1 MIHESLYE
9 LNSALRGAV
18 TVSGGQV
25 AVVDAARV
33 RNELI
38 DVLIRDAVFGSSDV
52 RAQAKWLIWEI
63 GQQMGARPASIH
75 ELYMARSRGEY
86 TNVTVPAMNLRMM
99 SYDMMRAALRAANQL
114 HAGAIIFELARGEM
128 LFAMQ
133 GPDEYAAC
141 VIAAAI
147 REGYTSPLF
156 IQGDHFQVSHQKYAA
171 DAQTAI
177 QEVKDLIT
185 RAIPCGFW
193 NIDIDTST
201 LVTLEPSDV
210 NEQQRLNYV
219 HSAELTDFV
228 RKLEPAGVTIS
239 LGGEIGEV
247 GLANSTVEEL
257 DAYMLNYKR
266 ELAQYGDYTGLS
278 KVSVATGTTHGGVIM
293 PDGSIGDVTVDF
305 ALLDKLGAR
314 TRELGGGG
322 AVQHGAS
329 TLPREVFHN
338 FPQAQTLEIHLA
350 AGFVNLVFDHPL
362 FPAELMQEIQA
373 HLDKHHAYER
383 KAGDTD
389 AQFYAKARKNAAG
402 PFKAELW
409 SLPAAAYGPIMHDL
423 QAFFAFLF
431 KELGAANTQELV
443 NRVVQPTA
451 YHQPQPTFERQTVQ
465 NLGLAD

>member
-9 LNSALRGAV
+9 LNVALHGAV
-18 TVSGGQV
+18 TVTDAQV

-38 DVLIRDAVFGSSDV
+38 DVLIRDAVFGGRDV

-75 ELYMARSRGEY
+75 DLYMARARGEY

-114 HAGAIIFELARGEM
+114 DAGALIFELARSEM
-128 LFAMQ
+128 VFAMQ
-133 GPDEYAAC
+133 EPDEYAAC

-147 REGYTSPLF
+147 REGYTGPLF
-156 IQGDHFQVSHQKYAA
+156 IQGDHFQVSHKKYAA
-171 DAQTAI
+171 DPQAAI

-185 RAIPCGFW
+185 RAIPHGFW

-201 LVTLEPSDV
+201 LVTLEPPDV
-210 NEQQRLNYV
+210 NEQQRLNYQ

-257 DAYMLNYKR
+257 DAYMLNYR
-266 ELAQYGDYTGLS
+266 RALAQYGDYTGLS

-293 PDGSIGDVTVDF
+293 ADGSIGDVTVDF
-305 ALLDKLGAR
+305 ALLDTLGAR

-338 FPQAQTLEIHLA
+338 FPKTQTLEIHLA
-350 AGFVNLVFDHPL
+350 AGFVNLVFDHPR
-362 FPAELMQEIQA
+362 FPADLMQEIHA
-373 HLDKHHAYER
+373 HLDKHHAHER
-383 KAGDTD
+383 KAGDTIT
-389 AQFYAKARKNAAG
+389 QFYAKARKNAAG

-409 SLPAAAYGPIMHDL
+409 SLPADVYGPIMHDL
-423 QAFFAFLF
+423 QEFFAFLF
-431 KELGAANTQELV
+431 KELGAANTKALV
-443 NRVVQPTA
+443 NRVVQPIE
-451 YHQPQPTFERQTVQ
+451 YHQSRPVFARKTAQSV
-465 NLGLAD
+465 GLAD

>member
-1 MIHESLYE
+1 MIHESIHE
-9 LNSALRGAV
+9 LNRALHHAV
-18 TVSGGQV
+18 RVRDN
-25 AVVDAARV
+25 AVEILDEARV
-33 RNELI
+33 RGQLI
-38 DVLIRDAVFGSSDV
+38 DALIRDAVFGGSDV
-52 RAQAKWLIWEI
+52 QSYAKWLIWEL
-63 GQQMGARPASIH
+63 GQQLGAQPASIH
-75 ELYMARSRGEY
+75 ELYMARARGEY

-114 HAGAIIFELARGEM
+114 DAGAIIFELARGEM

-147 REGYTSPLF
+147 REGYSGPLF
-156 IQGDHFQVSHQKYAA
+156 IQGDHFQVSHLKYESNPQA
-171 DAQTAI
+171 AI
-177 QEVKDLIT
+177 QEVKDLI
-185 RAIPCGFW
+185 ALSIPHGFW

-210 NEQQRLNYV
+210 NQQQRLNYS

-228 RKLEPAGVTIS
+228 RKLEPEGVTIS

-257 DAYMLNYKR
+257 DAYVLNYKR
-266 ELAQYGDYTGLS
+266 ELSRYGDYTGLS

-305 ALLDKLGAR
+305 ALLDKLGGR

-329 TLPREVFHN
+329 TLPRNVFHN
-338 FPQAQTLEIHLA
+338 FPKTQTLEIHLA

-362 FPAELMQEIQA
+362 FPADLMSEIHA
-373 HLDKHHAYER
+373 HLDKHHAHER
-383 KAGDTD
+383 KASDTD
-389 AQFYAKARKNAAG
+389 AQFYAKARKSAAG

-409 SLPAAAYGPIMHDL
+409 ALPQEAYWPIMNDL

-431 KELGAANTQELV
+431 TELGAANTKELV
-443 NRVVQPTA
+443 KRVVQPIE
-451 YHQPQPTFERQTVQ
+451 YHRPKPTFERKTAQ